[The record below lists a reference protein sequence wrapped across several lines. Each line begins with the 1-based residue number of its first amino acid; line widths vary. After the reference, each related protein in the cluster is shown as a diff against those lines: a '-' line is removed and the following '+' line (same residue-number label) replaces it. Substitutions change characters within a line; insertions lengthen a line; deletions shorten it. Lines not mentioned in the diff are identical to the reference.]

1 MCIRCIYKICSK
13 NIQKLDFERC
23 LQIGSW
29 ICSNIIYIII
39 ILNINSKVKNTFK
52 KQYAGFCFERF
63 ERFFLQIGIH
73 SKIHSKSISDFER
86 NLCVFNSV
94 NTKYDN
100 NFLGIYP
107 CDMVPSNNE

>member
-23 LQIGSW
+23 LQIGSR

-63 ERFFLQIGIH
+63 ERFFLQIGKD

-86 NLCVFNSV
+86 NICVFNSV
-94 NTKYDN
+94 NAKYDN
-100 NFLGIYP
+100 DFLVISP
-107 CDMVPSNNE
+107 CDIVSINRE